1 MWSWYRLPR
10 ILLTASHCLSST
22 APRVFEDWFG
32 TWSRYLPPFPVT
44 QFRPRS
50 SLYEMPTAASGWMW
64 FVHHGLNGSVSW
76 YARPFVS
83 KSTVG
88 SVLFIQLGGISCVP
102 VDSHSYPWTMLFMT
116 GVPFTIVYEPLWKS
130 YQVLK

>member
-1 MWSWYRLPR
+1 
-10 ILLTASHCLSST
+10 
-22 APRVFEDWFG
+22 
-32 TWSRYLPPFPVT
+32 
-44 QFRPRS
+44 
-50 SLYEMPTAASGWMW
+50 MPTAASGWMW

-76 YARPFVS
+76 YARPLVS

-102 VDSHSYPWTMLFMT
+102 VDSHSYPWTMLFVT

-130 YQVLK
+130 YQVLKLSKNTLELPTRSSRPGFTAIQDSERFELYVPR